1 MNNAKS
7 KADYLKK
14 YLKNF
19 DLSIRTKNIF
29 SNYKIVTVLDLIQK
43 SQKDLFAYPNFGR
56 KCFNEIKSI
65 ILKPYNL
72 SLGTK
77 NYNMTSSENIPANN
91 KILTRGLNEF
101 DFSIRTKNV
110 FDNNKLYFVFELLKK
125 TEYDLLSYPNFG
137 KNCLDEIYNIL
148 LIPNNLLLG
157 SINDSFR
164 IEKDVDILNENIYLK
179 LNVFELSKRTMNILK
194 DENISLVIDLVKL
207 DNQVV
212 SNLPNLGKTSF
223 NEIQNKILKPLN
235 IYLGYQC
242 NENLNQNEIKI
253 KSNKVTKKYLD
264 NMTLE
269 NPIDQLSDR
278 EKDVINRRFGNV
290 SKNNPKITETLE
302 EIGSSY
308 KITRERIRQ
317 IESMALKK
325 LSYPKNKKY
334 FSDLLKKEHNTV
346 WNLYSKKNSF
356 SLENIDN
363 TSIFIISGDESKY
376 ILDIAIEVLFK
387 KKYKFFL
394 KYFKKVNNRNIIYN
408 GFFEITLV
416 ENTLNNI
423 LKTLLISI
431 FPQFISIVMN
441 ENKNAEPNLI
451 YDCLHILKED
461 NVIDIVDY
469 CIVPKKI
476 KTAYK
481 ISAYMTEKLVDLHKF
496 LISKNKNVYSLSEG
510 RLLSNHLDA
519 LTSYQTQTRNRF
531 YDLITGFDRLY
542 TQHMF
547 MTFQDQVIPLQYGSI
562 AEQHDTTNKES
573 TEANDIENESSE
585 NNDSI
590 ITNNYLKF
598 LINEFKIN
606 KIIPFKKLLENY
618 ANHFSLD
625 IKKSE
630 SIFRRLLFMI
640 EHHFIQISPGLFISS
655 EKQDYAFNNKNVFI
669 EEGISLPH
677 FSYIIDAYSYM
688 KLAEAD
694 STFPHATSKYEYAV
708 YNYLKAN
715 KSDIADSSYQSFI
728 SITNPINWECDENIK
743 EEVIKEKE
751 NTFFLNVNS
760 NKKFNSPNNKTDI
773 KAYKLSNIIRFA
785 YIAYFNKGISCFS
798 INKAMGFSLL
808 KYHLSL
814 GALNMMVACGLLEAP
829 SHPYKKYSPI
839 NEKIETLMSLFMK
852 DVSLD
857 LEKTKFSYKII
868 DAYKNIDWNSELGLF
883 LQDEFESNIESF
895 QYEDN
900 WINRLNGKGI
910 NEIQY

>member
-1 MNNAKS
+1 
-7 KADYLKK
+7 
-14 YLKNF
+14 
-19 DLSIRTKNIF
+19 
-29 SNYKIVTVLDLIQK
+29 
-43 SQKDLFAYPNFGR
+43 
-56 KCFNEIKSI
+56 
-65 ILKPYNL
+65 
-72 SLGTK
+72 
-77 NYNMTSSENIPANN
+77 
-91 KILTRGLNEF
+91 
-101 DFSIRTKNV
+101 
-110 FDNNKLYFVFELLKK
+110 
-125 TEYDLLSYPNFG
+125 
-137 KNCLDEIYNIL
+137 
-148 LIPNNLLLG
+148 
-157 SINDSFR
+157 
-164 IEKDVDILNENIYLK
+164 
-179 LNVFELSKRTMNILK
+179 
-194 DENISLVIDLVKL
+194 
-207 DNQVV
+207 
-212 SNLPNLGKTSF
+212 
-223 NEIQNKILKPLN
+223 
-235 IYLGYQC
+235 
-242 NENLNQNEIKI
+242 
-253 KSNKVTKKYLD
+253 
-264 NMTLE
+264 
-269 NPIDQLSDR
+269 
-278 EKDVINRRFGNV
+278 
-290 SKNNPKITETLE
+290 
-302 EIGSSY
+302 
-308 KITRERIRQ
+308 
-317 IESMALKK
+317 
-325 LSYPKNKKY
+325 
-334 FSDLLKKEHNTV
+334 
-346 WNLYSKKNSF
+346 
-356 SLENIDN
+356 
-363 TSIFIISGDESKY
+363 
-376 ILDIAIEVLFK
+376 
-387 KKYKFFL
+387 
-394 KYFKKVNNRNIIYN
+394 
-408 GFFEITLV
+408 
-416 ENTLNNI
+416 
-423 LKTLLISI
+423 
-431 FPQFISIVMN
+431 
-441 ENKNAEPNLI
+441 
-451 YDCLHILKED
+451 
-461 NVIDIVDY
+461 
-469 CIVPKKI
+469 
-476 KTAYK
+476 
-481 ISAYMTEKLVDLHKF
+481 
-496 LISKNKNVYSLSEG
+496 
-510 RLLSNHLDA
+510 
-519 LTSYQTQTRNRF
+519 
-531 YDLITGFDRLY
+531 
-542 TQHMF
+542 MF

-900 WINRLNGKGI
+900 WINRLNGKRI